1 MTIATL
7 GGIFLIIGAWFVFR
21 GNVYMSVGMYFIAD
35 IMWVIIAFQSGDIS
49 GSIIVLIGMLFG
61 LAAFLKMNFGVMR
74 KTLRW

>member
-7 GGIFLIIGAWFVFR
+7 GGIFLIIGAWFVFK